1 MANDDNRRESP
12 DEIEVDDDAL
22 EMVSGGL
29 KNVVS
34 NTTYSVNQT
43 IYFQSYVTN
52 VDGSVT

>member
-1 MANDDNRRESP
+1 MANDDNVRESA

-52 VDGSVT
+52 VDGSV